1 MKQEIV
7 ILANHNTKERI
18 AVVIDPTENI
28 ITLEG
33 FDEKFG
39 GNWVRVGELSP
50 GDMLKFTSDDIYL
63 GFDNRED
70 DNYCQ
75 GALIKKYPWEGF
87 VKPIFIMKPTIGRVV
102 IYNTTEAD
110 IAKMK
115 AASIING
122 GCNIQDKLPAIIV
135 AVHSDECVNLIVI
148 TGGNLDLRVTSANKG
163 DQPMNWNWPIIE
175 R

>member
-28 ITLEG
+28 ITLEE
-33 FDEKFG
+33 FDEKFR

-75 GALIKKYPWEGF
+75 GALIKK
-87 VKPIFIMKPTIGRVV
+87 
-102 IYNTTEAD
+102 
-110 IAKMK
+110 
-115 AASIING
+115 
-122 GCNIQDKLPAIIV
+122 
-135 AVHSDECVNLIVI
+135 
-148 TGGNLDLRVTSANKG
+148 
-163 DQPMNWNWPIIE
+163 
-175 R
+175 